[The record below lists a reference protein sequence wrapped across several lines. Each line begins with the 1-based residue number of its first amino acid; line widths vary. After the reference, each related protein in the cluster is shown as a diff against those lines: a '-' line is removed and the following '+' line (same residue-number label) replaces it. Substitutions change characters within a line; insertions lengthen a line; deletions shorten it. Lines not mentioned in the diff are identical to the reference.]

1 MLNNSTKGKIVFT
14 DNNGSFKIGKPE
26 DTSYLYFPI
35 ASEAGLKSSLTPNL
49 GGDSMVDQETFILEP
64 TSVENRVTIG
74 ECCLHVVFQHFY
86 WRAK

>member
-64 TSVENRVTIG
+64 TSVEN
-74 ECCLHVVFQHFY
+74 LHNNKNTRNFWLYMEDGKV
-86 WRAK
+86 